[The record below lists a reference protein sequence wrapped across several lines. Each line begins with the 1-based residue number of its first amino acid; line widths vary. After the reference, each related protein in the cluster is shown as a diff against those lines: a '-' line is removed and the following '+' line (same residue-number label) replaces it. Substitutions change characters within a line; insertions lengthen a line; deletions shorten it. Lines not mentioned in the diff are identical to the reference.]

1 MGFRIVSSCLLALV
15 LMNSSFSQSAIQ
27 IQRLSAPIK
36 FDGVINEPV
45 WDKIDPYPMVQ
56 YEPVFLGEMS
66 ERTEIRAAYDDE
78 YLYISAKMFTQ
89 NPSTITANSLYRD
102 RYSGDDVF
110 AVILDPFNDDQNGMR
125 FFTTPAG
132 TRFDQSISNDA
143 NTIGGNSPINGSWNT
158 HWDVETTQTE
168 EGWFA
173 EMRIPFSSIGFQS
186 NDGVA
191 EMGLIVYR
199 WLSYHNE
206 RHIYPE
212 IPPNWDEGKI
222 KPSKAKDI
230 ILNDV
235 DAPRPI
241 YFTPYALSGFLHQN
255 TNSLNESESSF
266 IYEDD
271 FKNEFGFDI
280 KYNVTNNLTMD
291 LTANTDFAQVE
302 NDEQQ
307 LNLTRFS
314 ISYPEKR
321 QFFQQRSG
329 LFDFNY
335 GDTRLFYSRKIG
347 LDNGGNPVRIFGGAR
362 LTGRVGDLDVG
373 FLNLQTASSQSLP
386 SENFGVLRLKKG
398 VFNPSSYAGGIVT
411 SRIGADGESN
421 VVLGLD
427 TDLNI
432 YGDDYVTF
440 RVSQSIDSNVPESR
454 RNSFSDNSIF
464 RLALERR
471 ASTGILYRFFVNRTG
486 QDFDPGIGFYK
497 TINTSDYFYRLGY
510 GWRPGENSAF
520 NQHSFNIESY
530 NILENE
536 TYDLRS
542 RFIAFN
548 WNSNFKN
555 NGSLRSSIKY
565 NQEHLLATEAFDL
578 ASQIYIPVSNYD
590 FFEGSISYSSPRT
603 RRLMSRFTFE
613 YGELFDGT
621 RTQYK
626 IDPRWVANLHL
637 EISGS
642 YQLTMLRFPDANMRE
657 QTEFNAHVGR
667 LKSEFALNKKIS
679 TSVFVQY
686 SNVADLIG
694 ANFRFRYNFR
704 EGQDLWIVFDQTL
717 NTILDGS
724 RYGINELPRNE
735 NQSILIKYTHTFKM

>member
-1 MGFRIVSSCLLALV
+1 
-15 LMNSSFSQSAIQ
+15 MNNSYSQSAIE
-27 IQRLSAPIK
+27 IQRLFEPITL
-36 FDGVINEPV
+36 DGIINEPV
-45 WDKIDPYPMVQ
+45 WDKIDPYRMIQ
-56 YEPVFLGEMS
+56 YEPVFLGDMS

-78 YLYISAKMFTQ
+78 YLYISAKMFTK

-186 NDGVA
+186 KGGVA

-255 TNSLNESESSF
+255 TNTLNESGTSF

-347 LDNGGNPVRIFGGAR
+347 LDNSGNPVRIFGGAR

-398 VFNPSSYAGGIVT
+398 ILNPSSYAGGIVT
-411 SRIGADGESN
+411 SRIGADGTSN
-421 VVLGLD
+421 MVLGLD
-427 TDLNI
+427 ADLNV
-432 YGDDYVTF
+432 YSDDYLTF
-440 RVSQSIDSNVPESR
+440 RVSQSIDSNVSETR

-464 RLALERR
+464 RLAWERR
-471 ASTGILYRFFVNRTG
+471 ASTGLLYRFFINRTG

-510 GWRPGENSAF
+510 GWRPGENSVF
-520 NQHSFNIESY
+520 NQHSFNVESY
-530 NILENE
+530 NIFENE

-548 WNSNFKN
+548 WNSSFKN

-578 ASQIYIPVSNYD
+578 AGQIYIPVSNYD

-603 RRLMSRFTFE
+603 RRLMSRLTLE

-642 YQLTMLRFPDANMRE
+642 YQLTMLRFPDTEMRE
-657 QTEFNAHVGR
+657 QTEFNAHVGQ
-667 LKSEFALNKKIS
+667 LKSEFAVNKKIS

-694 ANFRFRYNFR
+694 TNFRFRYNFR

-717 NTILDGS
+717 NTVLDGS
-724 RYGINELPRNE
+724 RYGIAELPRNE
-735 NQSILIKYTHTFKM
+735 NRSILIKYTHTFKM

>member
-1 MGFRIVSSCLLALV
+1 MGFKILSSCLLALV
-15 LMNSSFSQSAIQ
+15 LMSNSFSQSAIE
-27 IQRLSAPIK
+27 IQRLSEPITL
-36 FDGVINEPV
+36 DGIINEPV
-45 WDKIDPYPMVQ
+45 WEEIDPYPMVQ
-56 YEPVFLGEMS
+56 YEPVFLGDMS

-78 YLYISAKMFTQ
+78 YLYVSAKMFTKD
-89 NPSTITANSLYRD
+89 PSTIISNSLYRD
-102 RYSGDDVF
+102 RFSGDDVF
-110 AVILDPFNDDQNGMR
+110 AVVLDPFNDDQNGMR
-125 FFTTPAG
+125 FFTNPAG

-143 NTIGGNSPINGSWNT
+143 NTIGGNRPINGSWNT

-186 NDGVA
+186 KDGVA
-191 EMGLIVYR
+191 EMGMIVYR

-230 ILNDV
+230 VLNDV

-255 TNSLNESESSF
+255 TNTLNESGNSF
-266 IYEDD
+266 LYEDD
-271 FKNEFGFDI
+271 FKNELGFDI

-347 LDNGGNPVRIFGGAR
+347 LDNGGNPVRIYGGAR

-398 VFNPSSYAGGIVT
+398 VLNPSSYTGGIIT
-411 SRIGADGESN
+411 SRIGADGNSN

-427 TDLNI
+427 TDLNL
-432 YGDDYVTF
+432 YGDDYLTF
-440 RVSQSIDSNVPESR
+440 RVSQSIDSDVPESR
-454 RNSFSDNSIF
+454 RNNFTDNSIF
-464 RLALERR
+464 RLTWERR
-471 ASTGILYRFFVNRTG
+471 ASTGLLYRFFVNRTG

-548 WNSNFKN
+548 WNSSFKN
-555 NGSLRSSIKY
+555 NGFLSSSITY

-578 ASQIYIPVSNYD
+578 AGQIFIPVSNYD
-590 FFEGSISYSSPRT
+590 FFEGSVSYSSPRT
-603 RRLMSRFTFE
+603 RRLMSRISFE
-613 YGELFDGT
+613 YGEFFDGT

-642 YQLTMLRFPDANMRE
+642 YQLTMLRFPDRNMRE
-657 QTEFNAHVGR
+657 KTELDAHVGR
-667 LKSEFALNKKIS
+667 LKTEFAVNKKIS
-679 TSVFVQY
+679 TSIFVQY
-686 SNVADLIG
+686 SNVADLAG

-717 NTILDGS
+717 NTVLDGS
-724 RYGINELPRNE
+724 RYGVTELPRNE
-735 NQSILIKYTHTFKM
+735 NRSILIKYTHTFKM

>member
-1 MGFRIVSSCLLALV
+1 MLFKIIGSCLLAIL
-15 LMNSSFSQSAIQ
+15 LMGESFSQSAIK
-27 IQRLSAPIK
+27 IQRLSEPIIL
-36 FDGVINEPV
+36 DGIIDEPA
-45 WDKIDPYPMVQ
+45 WAEISPYDMVQ

-66 ERTEIRAAYDDE
+66 ERTEVRTAYDDE
-78 YLYISAKMFTQ
+78 YLYISAKMFTE

-125 FFTTPAG
+125 FFTNPVG

-143 NTIGGNSPINGSWNT
+143 NTIGGNRPINSSWNT
-158 HWDVETTQTE
+158 HWDVETTQTTD
-168 EGWFA
+168 GWFV

-186 NDGVA
+186 NDGIA
-191 EMGLIVYR
+191 EMGMIVYR

-230 ILNDV
+230 ILTNV

-241 YFTPYALSGFLHQN
+241 YFTPYALTGFLQQN
-255 TNSLNESESSF
+255 TNTLNEAGNSF
-266 IYEDD
+266 VYDED

-314 ISYPEKR
+314 ITYPEKR

-347 LDNGGNPVRIFGGAR
+347 LDNSGNPVRIYGGAR
-362 LTGRVGDLDVG
+362 LTGRISDLDVG
-373 FLNLQTASSQSLP
+373 FLNLQTASSPSLP
-386 SENFGVLRLKKG
+386 SENFGVLRLKKS
-398 VFNPSSYAGGIVT
+398 VLNPSSYTGGIIT
-411 SRIGADGESN
+411 SRIGANGNSN

-427 TDLNI
+427 TDLNL
-432 YGDDYVTF
+432 YGDDYLTF
-440 RVSQSIDSNVPESR
+440 RVSQSMDSDVPANR
-454 RNSFSDNSIF
+454 RNNFIDNSIF
-464 RLALERR
+464 RLAWERR
-471 ASTGILYRFFVNRTG
+471 ASTGLLYRFFVNRTG
-486 QDFDPGIGFYK
+486 QDFSPGLGFYK

-510 GWRPGENSAF
+510 GWRPGESSAF
-520 NQHSFNIESY
+520 NQHSFNVESY

-536 TYDLRS
+536 SYDLRS
-542 RFIAFN
+542 RFIALN

-555 NGSLRSSIKY
+555 NGSIRSSIKY
-565 NQEHLLATEAFDL
+565 NQEHLLPTEAFNLVD
-578 ASQIYIPVSNYD
+578 QIYIPVSNYD

-603 RRLMSRFTFE
+603 RRLMSRITFE

-642 YQLTMLRFPDANMRE
+642 YQFTTLRFPEISGRD
-657 QTEFNAHVGR
+657 QSEFDVHVAR
-667 LKSEFALNKKIS
+667 IKSEYAFNKKVS
-679 TSVFVQY
+679 TSAFVQY
-686 SNVADLIG
+686 SNIADLIG
-694 ANFRFRYNFR
+694 ANFRFRYNFS
-704 EGQDLWIVFDQTL
+704 EGQDLWIVFDQTI
-717 NTILDGS
+717 NTIIDGS
-724 RYGINELPRNE
+724 RYGVTELPRNE
-735 NQSILIKYTHTFKM
+735 YRSILVKYTHTFKM

>member
-1 MGFRIVSSCLLALV
+1 MGFKIVSSCLLAIV
-15 LMNSSFSQSAIQ
+15 LMNNSYSQSAIE
-27 IQRLSAPIK
+27 IQRLFEPITL
-36 FDGVINEPV
+36 DGIINEPV
-45 WDKIDPYPMVQ
+45 WDKIDPYRMIQ
-56 YEPVFLGEMS
+56 YEPVFLGDMS

-78 YLYISAKMFTQ
+78 YLYISAKMFTK

-186 NDGVA
+186 KGGVA

-255 TNSLNESESSF
+255 TNTLNESGTSF

-347 LDNGGNPVRIFGGAR
+347 LDNSGNPVRIFGGAR

-398 VFNPSSYAGGIVT
+398 ILNPSSYAGGIVT
-411 SRIGADGESN
+411 SRIGADGTSN
-421 VVLGLD
+421 MVLGLD
-427 TDLNI
+427 ADLNV
-432 YGDDYVTF
+432 YSDDYLTF
-440 RVSQSIDSNVPESR
+440 RVSQSIDSNVSETR

-464 RLALERR
+464 RLAWERR
-471 ASTGILYRFFVNRTG
+471 ASTGLLYRFFINRTG

-510 GWRPGENSAF
+510 GWRPGENSVF
-520 NQHSFNIESY
+520 NQHSFNVESY
-530 NILENE
+530 NIFENE

-548 WNSNFKN
+548 WNSSFKN

-578 ASQIYIPVSNYD
+578 AGQIYIPVSNYD

-603 RRLMSRFTFE
+603 RRLMSRLTLE

-642 YQLTMLRFPDANMRE
+642 YQLTMLRFPDTEMRE
-657 QTEFNAHVGR
+657 QTEFNAHVGQ
-667 LKSEFALNKKIS
+667 LKSEFAVNKKIS

-694 ANFRFRYNFR
+694 TNFRFRYNFR

-717 NTILDGS
+717 NTVLDGS
-724 RYGINELPRNE
+724 RYGIAELPRNE
-735 NQSILIKYTHTFKM
+735 NRSILIKYTHTFKM

>member
-1 MGFRIVSSCLLALV
+1 MILTGKG
-15 LMNSSFSQSAIQ
+15 FSQSAIK
-27 IQRLSAPIK
+27 IQRLTEPITL
-36 FDGVINEPV
+36 DGIIDEPV
-45 WDKIDPYPMVQ
+45 WDEIEPYQMYQ
-56 YEPVFLGEMS
+56 YEPVYLGQMS
-66 ERTEIRAAYDDE
+66 EKTEIRTAYDDE
-78 YLYISAKMFTQ
+78 FLYISAKMFTHD
-89 NPSTITANSLYRD
+89 PSTISANSLYRD

-143 NTIGGNSPINGSWNT
+143 NTIGGNRPINSSWNT
-158 HWDVETTQTE
+158 HWDVETTQTK

-186 NDGVA
+186 NNGIA

-199 WLSYHNE
+199 WLSHHNE
-206 RHIYPE
+206 RHIYPQ

-230 ILNDV
+230 ILTDV
-235 DAPRPI
+235 NAPRPI
-241 YFTPYALSGFLHQN
+241 YFTPYALTGFLQQN
-255 TNSLNESESSF
+255 TNTLNESGSSF
-266 IYEDD
+266 VYDED

-302 NDEQQ
+302 NDEQR

-321 QFFQQRSG
+321 QFFQQRSA

-335 GDTRLFYSRKIG
+335 GDTRLFYSRRIG
-347 LDNGGNPVRIFGGAR
+347 LDNAGNPVRIYGGAR

-373 FLNLQTASSQSLP
+373 FLNLQTASSASLP

-398 VFNPSSYAGGIVT
+398 ILNPSSYAGGIFT
-411 SRIGADGESN
+411 SRIGADGNSN

-427 TDLNI
+427 TDLNL
-432 YGDDYVTF
+432 YRDDYLTF
-440 RVSQSIDSNVPESR
+440 RVSQSIDSDVPEGR
-454 RNSFSDNSIF
+454 RNNFSNNSIF
-464 RLALERR
+464 RLAWERR
-471 ASTGILYRFFVNRTG
+471 ASTGLFYRFFVNRTG
-486 QDFDPGIGFYK
+486 QDFNPGIGFYK

-530 NILENE
+530 NILENNS
-536 TYDLRS
+536 YDLRS
-542 RFIAFN
+542 RFIALK
-548 WNSNFKN
+548 WTSNFKN
-555 NGSLRSSIKY
+555 NGSIRSSFKY
-565 NQEHLLATEAFDL
+565 NQEHLLSAEAFDL
-578 ASQIYIPVSNYD
+578 VNKIFIPVSNYD

-603 RRLMSRFTFE
+603 RRLMSRVTFE
-613 YGELFDGT
+613 YGEFFDGT
-621 RTQYK
+621 RTQYR

-642 YQLTMLRFPDANMRE
+642 YQLTRLRFPEINGRG
-657 QTEFNAHVGR
+657 QKEFDAHVGR
-667 LKSEFALNKKIS
+667 LKSEYAFNKKIS
-679 TSVFVQY
+679 TSAFIQY

-704 EGQDLWIVFDQTL
+704 EGQDLWIVFDQTI
-717 NTILDGS
+717 NTVLDGQ
-724 RYGINELPRNE
+724 RYGLDSLPRNE
-735 NQSILIKYTHTFKM
+735 NRSILIKYTHTFKI

>member
-1 MGFRIVSSCLLALV
+1 MGFKIVSSCLLALV
-15 LMNSSFSQSAIQ
+15 LMNNSFSQSAIE
-27 IQRLSAPIK
+27 IQRLSEPITL
-36 FDGVINEPV
+36 DGIINEPV
-45 WDKIDPYPMVQ
+45 WDEIDSYPMIQ
-56 YEPVFLGEMS
+56 YEPVFLGDMS

-78 YLYISAKMFTQ
+78 YLYISAKMFTKD
-89 NPSTITANSLYRD
+89 PSTITANSLYRD

-158 HWDVETTQTE
+158 YWDVETTQTE

-186 NDGVA
+186 KDGVA

-230 ILNDV
+230 ILKDV

-241 YFTPYALSGFLHQN
+241 YFTPYVLSGFLHQN
-255 TNSLNESESSF
+255 TNTLNESGNSF
-266 IYEDD
+266 LYEND
-271 FKNEFGFDI
+271 FKNELGFDI

-335 GDTRLFYSRKIG
+335 GNTRLFYSRKIG
-347 LDNGGNPVRIFGGAR
+347 LDNSGNPVRIFGGAR

-398 VFNPSSYAGGIVT
+398 ILNSSSYTGGIIT
-411 SRIGADGESN
+411 SRIGADGRSN

-432 YGDDYVTF
+432 YSDDYLTF
-440 RVSQSIDSNVPESR
+440 RVSQSIDSEVPETR
-454 RNSFSDNSIF
+454 KNSFSDNSIF
-464 RLALERR
+464 RLAWERR
-471 ASTGILYRFFVNRTG
+471 ASTGLLYRFFVNRTG

-548 WNSNFKN
+548 WNSRFKN
-555 NGSLRSSIKY
+555 NGFLRSSIKY

-578 ASQIYIPVSNYD
+578 AGKIYIPVSNYD
-590 FFEGSISYSSPRT
+590 FFEGAISYSSPRT
-603 RRLMSRFTFE
+603 RRLMSRLAFE

-621 RTQYK
+621 RTQFK

-642 YQLTMLRFPDANMRE
+642 YQLTMLRFPNTNMRE
-657 QTEFNAHVGR
+657 QTEFNAHVGQ
-667 LKSEFALNKKIS
+667 LKSEFAVNKKIS

-717 NTILDGS
+717 NTVLDGS
-724 RYGINELPRNE
+724 RYGINILPRNE